1 MPPSTRKG
9 KWYASLTFYWECPE
23 CGLQL
28 LEGNPTKCPHQNGG
42 KRLQYHPA
50 DGPVNNLADVWARCG
65 GKEPGQKVKKSLIS
79 LPPPEGPQGMT
90 LDDLLK
96 AECPKGG

>member
-9 KWYASLTFYWECPE
+9 KWYASLIFYWECPE

-42 KRLQYHPA
+42 PKAQYNPA
-50 DGPVNNLADVWARCG
+50 RDGRVTNWEEVRARCG
-65 GKEPGQKVKKSLIS
+65 DGKKGKKEEAEKVLDTS
-79 LPPPEGPQGMT
+79 PPIT